1 MHWNDMFRLDA
12 GDRLCSL
19 HRVQMALTM
28 ARNDGRSPASDRH
41 QGYVDLRHLVRL
53 KLRACVPRVPPPAR
67 TLDEKAERG
76 PAVRASK
83 VSPTIVVSGQDTYL
97 QLAMLYE
104 VPRPDLPKHHP
115 AGGDLLQQAA

>member
-28 ARNDGRSPASDRH
+28 ARNDGRSPASYRH
-41 QGYVDLRHLVRL
+41 QGYVDLSHPIRL
-53 KLRACVPRVPPPAR
+53 KLGTCVPRIPPPAR
-67 TLDEKAERG
+67 TPDEKAERG
-76 PAVRASK
+76 SAMRASK

-97 QLAMLYE
+97 QFAMLYE
-104 VPRPDLPKHHP
+104 VPRRDLPKHHP
-115 AGGDLLQQAA
+115 AGGDLLQQAG